1 MTKRILT
8 AIGDMLVK
16 WGRAL
21 GGGGGG
27 PLEPL
32 RATPPPNSKPEQRP

>member
-1 MTKRILT
+1 MKPLLK
-8 AIGDMLVK
+8 ALGNLLVK

-21 GGGGGG
+21 GGGGG

-32 RATPPPNSKPEQRP
+32 RATPPPDQRG

>member
-8 AIGDMLVK
+8 AIGDTLIK

-21 GGGGGG
+21 GGGGG
-27 PLEPL
+27 PRE
-32 RATPPPNSKPEQRP
+32 RA